1 MHNMHISCYNVL
13 SALDESSMQPS
24 SVAALVKTARGKRSQ
39 QEFASILGVDQSV
52 ISRYEHGRA
61 SPSKETIDACMQI
74 VHNSEGTGGAPTA
87 SQLARRIE
95 KELGS
100 PDMARA
106 RLALGYLIDAVA
118 GKQN

>member
-1 MHNMHISCYNVL
+1 
-13 SALDESSMQPS
+13 
-24 SVAALVKTARGKRSQ
+24 
-39 QEFASILGVDQSV
+39 
-52 ISRYEHGRA
+52 
-61 SPSKETIDACMQI
+61 MQI